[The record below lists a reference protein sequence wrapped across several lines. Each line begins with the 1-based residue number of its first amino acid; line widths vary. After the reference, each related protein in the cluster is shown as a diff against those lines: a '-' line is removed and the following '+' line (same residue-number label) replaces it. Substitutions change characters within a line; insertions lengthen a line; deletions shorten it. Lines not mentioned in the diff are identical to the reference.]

1 MPTALLIVILLMP
14 DGTYKD
20 FVIHHDSMA
29 ACEAAMP
36 EAPAPPTPAV
46 PGSAPPPRRRPG
58 RRAPETESPRPPL
71 TRRATP

>member
-36 EAPAPPTPAV
+36 EALNIVAERLPNGFPYTINCVAV
-46 PGSAPPPRRRPG
+46 KKSGPKV
-58 RRAPETESPRPPL
+58 
-71 TRRATP
+71 